1 MELIVQG
8 KPLKFKI
15 DTGASLTLISEET
28 NEAHCQNKPLQNSK
42 LKTYTEEQLQ
52 VLGWITVD
60 VSYYSQ
66 LGSYTLHVVKGSG
79 PCLLGRDWL
88 KHIKLDWKDMAMSV
102 NQVNMLSYKTHISQY
117 SEVFNNELGT
127 LKCTQG
133 SPP

>member
-1 MELIVQG
+1 M
-8 KPLKFKI
+8 
-15 DTGASLTLISEET
+15 
-28 NEAHCQNKPLQNSK
+28 
-42 LKTYTEEQLQ
+42 
-52 VLGWITVD
+52 D

-79 PCLLGRDWL
+79 PCLLGRDLL

-102 NQVNMLSYKTHISQY
+102 NQVNMLSYETHISQY
-117 SEVFNNELGT
+117 SEVFSNELRT